1 MSNDSATK
9 TQSMTNPEG
18 GVMKHLVA
26 NPVDMDSNG
35 LCSYSD
41 PEDWFDY
48 RKANEAKRICGNCPI
63 RKACA
68 SAALHLGVV
77 DGVWGG
83 VNLPGEHATIEEHA
97 AARRQLAFIVAAMDH
112 QPESHRRRSLA
123 IRAAMHYAAFPGHR
137 ALVAERASA

>member
-1 MSNDSATK
+1 
-9 TQSMTNPEG
+9 MT
-18 GVMKHLVA
+18 HLVA
-26 NPVDMDSNG
+26 NPVEMDSNG

-41 PEDWFDY
+41 PENWFDY

-68 SAALHLGVV
+68 RAALDLEVI

-97 AARRQLAFIVAAMDH
+97 VARRQLAFIVAAMDR
-112 QPESHRRRSLA
+112 QPESHRQRSLA
-123 IRAAMHYAAFPGHR
+123 IRAAMHYAAFPGQR
-137 ALVAERASA
+137 ALVAESASA